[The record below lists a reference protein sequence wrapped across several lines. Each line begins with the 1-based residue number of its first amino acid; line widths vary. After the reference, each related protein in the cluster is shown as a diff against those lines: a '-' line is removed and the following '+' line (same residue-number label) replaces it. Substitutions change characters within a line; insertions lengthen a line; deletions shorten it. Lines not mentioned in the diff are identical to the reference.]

1 MSLFSRVPLAWL
13 NLTHDKRRLVVRV
26 LGVAF
31 AVFLMFAELG
41 FWNALLDASV
51 ELIEQLNGELIL
63 VSKARY
69 AMNIKESFTIRR
81 LEQARMA
88 PGVKSAFPVYLE
100 YATSFWKDTGAPE
113 TRRSST
119 HPIRVI
125 AFDPDQPV
133 LNNPDVNAHR
143 ADLKILYN
151 VLLDRKSKREYGRIR
166 PGIDRELSQHTVH
179 VVDTFALGTDFTSDG
194 SVVMSDLTYA
204 RLFPNELSPD
214 DTTLRLADVGVVQI
228 EPGADVETVRR
239 AVREVV
245 PGDVSV
251 YTKAEFI
258 AVEKKYW
265 QTATPIGFIF
275 QFGLVMGFIVGAVIC
290 YQIIST
296 DVSEHLAEFATL
308 KAVGY
313 TDGYLNGTVLRE
325 SLWLAVLG
333 FVPGLGLSWLLYRG
347 LDARVGLPMYLTTLR
362 VLLIFSLTAAMC
374 VLSALLALR
383 KVKTADPAE
392 VFG

>member
-1 MSLFSRVPLAWL
+1 MSLLSRVPLAWL
-13 NLTHDKRRLVVRV
+13 NLTHDKRRLVVRI

-31 AVFLMFAELG
+31 AVFLMFAQLG

-100 YATSFWKDTGAPE
+100 YATSVWKDTGAPE
-113 TRRSST
+113 AQRSST

-125 AFDPDQPV
+125 AFDPDQPA

-151 VLLDRKSKREYGRIR
+151 VLLDRKSKRAYGRVQ

-179 VVDTFALGTDFTSDG
+179 VADTFALGTDFTSDG

-214 DTTLRLADVGVVQI
+214 DDTTLRLADVGVVQI
-228 EPGADVETVRR
+228 EPDADVETVRR

-245 PGDVSV
+245 PSDVSV

-258 AVEKKYW
+258 AIEKKYW

-308 KAVGY
+308 KAIGY
-313 TDGYLNGTVLRE
+313 SDAYLNRTVLRE

-333 FVPGLGLSWLLYRG
+333 FVPGLGLSWILYRG
-347 LDARVGLPMYLTTLR
+347 LDAQVGLPMYLTTLR
-362 VLLIFSLTAAMC
+362 ILLIFSLTAAMC
-374 VLSALLALR
+374 VLSAVLALR

-392 VFG
+392 VF